1 MILSACIPEPENPT
15 IQLSETSQLAQV
27 RDWFEANKTKLR
39 LPDRGT
45 NYRTES
51 QELILPFFEKG
62 PDWEQ
67 FHHYYFPDG
76 REVFEVSLEN
86 ENLYIPKAKDAGASE
101 EYVDYFQNILF
112 VKHPTLPKFDPLI
125 IRYYPDKNTSN
136 REFSEISYEMID
148 EKWSGWIDLFT
159 YDEHYLMGY
168 KVTEGELTHTREM
181 QKNPENARKIA
192 VSSENKSDEAI
203 HCYPVATDWY
213 DGRTGEYL
221 DTTWAQTCEWQRGGS
236 RSGGGRG
243 DGGYE
248 EEKPRGG
255 ADSPGG
261 GCKKC
266 YDPPEVPA
274 PTLRVEIDQTV
285 KDNPYLMCILKKLEL
300 SKFVND
306 LALFDGTA
314 QNGRNVILK
323 VGETENPEAN
333 AETNDDLGPYHIQ
346 IILNQ
351 NRLGRNSLE
360 MARTFLHEMIHAE
373 LFRAIFHKNGTP
385 LDRNFEANFAK
396 YMLLYKGDAAIHHNY
411 MAENMVN
418 KMASVLSQ
426 IHSHLGKQSFLND
439 PDVIAAFPKGLPSGF
454 YHGIAWNGLKWTD
467 KWRYNL
473 PERSSYEKYQKVG
486 ADNLTDNCNSN

>member
-51 QELILPFFEKG
+51 QELILPFFEKE

-101 EYVDYFQNILF
+101 EDVDYFQNILF

-125 IRYYPDKNTSN
+125 IRYYPDDNSSN
-136 REFSEISYEMID
+136 RDFEAISYQMID

-266 YDPPEVPA
+266 YDPPEVPE
-274 PTLRVEIDQTV
+274 PKPI
-285 KDNPYLMCILKKLEL
+285 KKLNCNEL
-300 SKFVND
+300 WNTHNQEAKTMMEFRSRYYGRSYEEIIYERGDLSITGLGSQPAGPVIDFRYIKDPLNPSLIIDMRHFLVIGKFGRAIGESVEFLQY
-306 LALFDGTA
+306 LAQYESAFDDQDYYSNELGYSFFKKYGNAVRTNPTA
-314 QNGRNVILK
+314 TADFIVSFLSD
-323 VGETENPEAN
+323 PE
-333 AETNDDLGPYHIQ
+333 L
-346 IILNQ
+346 
-351 NRLGRNSLE
+351 RNS
-360 MARTFLHEMIHAE
+360 I
-373 LFRAIFHKNGTP
+373 
-385 LDRNFEANFAK
+385 
-396 YMLLYKGDAAIHHNY
+396 
-411 MAENMVN
+411 
-418 KMASVLSQ
+418 SS
-426 IHSHLGKQSFLND
+426 
-439 PDVIAAFPKGLPSGF
+439 PDKCDKKDFGL
-454 YHGIAWNGLKWTD
+454 
-467 KWRYNL
+467 
-473 PERSSYEKYQKVG
+473 
-486 ADNLTDNCNSN
+486 